1 MKMYYLTK
9 VLGLLKS
16 GSLSNCHS
24 LPRWIEWAFAVL
36 VLTLPSLSSEI
47 PQNGSDFFRW

>member
-16 GSLSNCHS
+16 RSLSNCNS
-24 LPRWIEWAFAVL
+24 LPRWIEWAFAIL